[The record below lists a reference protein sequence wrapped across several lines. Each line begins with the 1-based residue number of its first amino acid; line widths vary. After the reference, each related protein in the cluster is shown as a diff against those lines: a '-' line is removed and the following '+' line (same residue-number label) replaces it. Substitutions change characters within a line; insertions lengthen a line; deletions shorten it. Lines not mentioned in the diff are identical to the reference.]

1 MQMHATEIKEVQ
13 SAIQFSEW
21 ATRFT
26 DFGIEHVIIIVL
38 LHNAFV
44 PRAIL
49 IFNSLYYLFFVLM
62 PTRVV
67 VFLEKSLPR
76 HEIPL
81 PIQAHLH
88 EISEAWEYESK
99 VFA

>member
-1 MQMHATEIKEVQ
+1 MHVTEIKEVQ

-21 ATRFT
+21 ATRFA
-26 DFGIEHVIIIVL
+26 DFGIEHAIIIVL

-49 IFNSLYYLFFVLM
+49 IFNSLYHLFFVLM
-62 PTRVV
+62 PTRKL

-76 HEIPL
+76 REIPF

-88 EISEAWEYESK
+88 KISKAWEYEAK
-99 VFA
+99 VFS